1 MFDPAFPSAVVRGPD
16 LPAPAEGLYA
26 FAPIILFILVLSL
39 WGLVRHRRER
49 ARGRRRAGFMAGL
62 ALSSALGNVL
72 VEFNAMFDP
81 SRPVAMLMQDDT
93 ERTIEAPGDERDPPV
108 PSPVVQPF
116 SPERP

>member
-26 FAPIILFILVLSL
+26 FAPIVLLILAISL

-62 ALSSALGNVL
+62 ALSGALGNAL
-72 VEFNAMFDP
+72 VELNVMFDP
-81 SRPVAMLMQDDT
+81 SRPVAVLMQDDT
-93 ERTIEAPGDERDPPV
+93 ERTPEVPGDERDPRAPYPP
-108 PSPVVQPF
+108 PSSDLHP
-116 SPERP
+116 